1 MKESAIDNNMKTMMV
16 KVSALL
22 CWAFLVLACQSDKRE
37 AGSAD
42 HYTCPMHPTVLSA
55 TQGACPVCGMDLVR
69 KARAGE
75 EVVITEALAKRLQSP
90 DESVI
95 ASARTTRPVFSRQPL
110 VVNVQGVVAYDTRFV
125 HSIPARVGGRLEK
138 VYLRYPYQP
147 VRKGQPVAE
156 MYSPE
161 MLTAQRELLFLLKTD
176 STNEFLIRAAKQ
188 KLTLLGATTSQIES
202 WSKTGE
208 ANPRFTVFSPVDGYV
223 ILPDSP
229 MPSVPRAAPSGSAAM
244 GGDMNAPP
252 ATPTAATE
260 PAQGPGMVRMGD
272 YVSRG
277 QLLFTIASRESM
289 RIEFSVPVHLVGALH
304 VGDHITIEV
313 NGGVNR
319 KGTVDFVQPF
329 YEEGDVFQKIR
340 TYVKEPSLR
349 IGQLVNAR
357 LEATS
362 PETLWIPRKA
372 VTDLGSAQVVFVK
385 DRGVFKARE
394 IETGIRTNGWLEVR
408 SGLASSEE
416 IAEEAGFLVDSESFI
431 KTNRTK

>member
-1 MKESAIDNNMKTMMV
+1 MKQSVNDSNMKTMMV

-22 CWAFLVLACQSDKRE
+22 CWAILVLACQSDKRE
-37 AGSAD
+37 AVGAD
-42 HYTCPMHPTVLSA
+42 QYTCPMHPTVLSA

-95 ASARTTRPVFSRQPL
+95 ASTRTTRPVFSRQPL
-110 VVNVQGVVAYDTRFV
+110 VVTSQGVVAYDTRFV

-138 VYLRYPYQP
+138 VYLRYPYQQ
-147 VRKGQPVAE
+147 VRMGQPVAE

-161 MLTAQRELLFLLKTD
+161 MLTAQRELLFLLKSD
-176 STNEFLIRAAKQ
+176 STNEALIRAAKQ
-188 KLTLLGATTSQIES
+188 KLALLGASGSQIET
-202 WSKTGE
+202 WTRTGE
-208 ANPRFTVFSPVDGYV
+208 ANARFTVFSPVDGYV

-229 MPSVPRAAPSGSAAM
+229 MPTAPRSATSGNAAM
-244 GGDMNAPP
+244 GGDMNASP
-252 ATPTAATE
+252 ATPVSTTE
-260 PAQGPGMVRMGD
+260 PAKSPGMVRMGD

-289 RIEFSVPVHLVGALH
+289 RIELSMPVHLTGALH
-304 VGDHITIEV
+304 VGDRMTIEV
-313 NGGVNR
+313 NGGVKR
-319 KGTVDFVQPF
+319 EGTVDFVQPF

-340 TYVKEPSLR
+340 TYILEPSLR

-357 LEATS
+357 LETTS
-362 PETLWIPRKA
+362 QETLWVPRKA

-385 DRGVFKARE
+385 ERGVFKARE

-416 IAEEAGFLVDSESFI
+416 IAEEAAFLVDSESFI

>member
-1 MKESAIDNNMKTMMV
+1 MKKTINDTNMKTLMV
-16 KVSALL
+16 KVSALF
-22 CWAFLVLACQSDKRE
+22 CWTFLVLACQSDKRE
-37 AGSAD
+37 AAGGD
-42 HYTCPMHPTVLSA
+42 QYTCPMHPTVLSA

-110 VVNVQGVVAYDTRFV
+110 VVTLQGVVAYDTRFV
-125 HSIPARVGGRLEK
+125 HSISARVAGRLEK
-138 VYLRYPYQP
+138 VYLRYPYQA

-161 MLTAQRELLFLLKTD
+161 MLTAQRELLFLLKSD
-176 STNEFLIRAAKQ
+176 STNEALIRSAKQ
-188 KLTLLGATTSQIES
+188 KLVLLGATMPQIET
-202 WSKTGE
+202 WIKAGE
-208 ANPRFTVFSPVDGYV
+208 ANARFTVFSPADGYV

-229 MPSVPRAAPSGSAAM
+229 MPAAPRSATSGSAAM
-244 GGDMNAPP
+244 GGDMNASPE
-252 ATPTAATE
+252 TPVVTKQ
-260 PAQGPGMVRMGD
+260 PAQSPGMIRMGD

-277 QLLFTIASRESM
+277 QLLFTIASREST
-289 RIEFSVPVHLVGALH
+289 RIEFSMPVHLVGALH
-304 VGDHITIEV
+304 VGDRMAIEV
-313 NGGVNR
+313 NGGAKR
-319 KGTVDFVQPF
+319 EGTVDFVEPF
-329 YEEGDVFQKIR
+329 YEEGGVFQKIR
-340 TYVKEPSLR
+340 TYVQEPSLR
-349 IGQLVNAR
+349 IGQLVNAK
-357 LEATS
+357 LETTS
-362 PETLWIPRKA
+362 QETLWVPRNA

-416 IAEEAGFLVDSESFI
+416 VAEEAAFLVDSESFI